1 MIFAHHL
8 KDSGMSPARQAE
20 YLQLYWDIACA
31 FADIGHGLSPEQ
43 TACGKTPQSA
53 EMTESL
59 LQNMVLSEEF
69 QSSHKE
75 EVQS

>member
-8 KDSGMSPARQAE
+8 KDSGMSPDKQAE
-20 YLQLYWDIACA
+20 YLQLYWDIACT
-31 FADIGHGLSPEQ
+31 FADIGYGLSPEQ
-43 TACGKTPQSA
+43 TACGKTSQSA
-53 EMTESL
+53 EITESL
-59 LQNMVLSEEF
+59 LQNMVLSDAF